1 MYFQICDKRWLQ
13 PVIVCWTIPG
23 QGCHNMALNCAV
35 TTNEETHTKI
45 GSLFRIVWPSQS
57 TKFLSF
63 CLLITWELRGS
74 LHCTTSERASKD
86 FHLLLISC
94 SCMHDTYE
102 MKVFVLKSRFGLC
115 IYSFYFSCFA
125 LHLENKRLIFS
136 FSLSYL
142 WVQVSSLR
150 GDCKSNGW
158 ITKSNSAPH
167 VFLIICTFF
176 LYDWFINLGLLLD
189 DLLLVG

>member
-1 MYFQICDKRWLQ
+1 MNCQICDKRCPQ
-13 PVIVCWTIPG
+13 PLIVCWTIPG

-57 TKFLSF
+57 TKFLSC
-63 CLLITWELRGS
+63 CLLIAWELRGS
-74 LHCTTSERASKD
+74 LDCTTSERASKD

-115 IYSFYFSCFA
+115 IYSFYFGCFA
-125 LHLENKRLIFS
+125 LHLQNKRLVSS
-136 FSLSYL
+136 FSLSYFG
-142 WVQVSSLR
+142 SSVR
-150 GDCKSNGW
+150 W
-158 ITKSNSAPH
+158 
-167 VFLIICTFF
+167 FLIGGIRIILRF
-176 LYDWFINLGLLLD
+176 LFEKKKTHLRMLEPFNFIYRFEWPIL
-189 DLLLVG
+189 

>member
-13 PVIVCWTIPG
+13 RVIVCWTNPG

-35 TTNEETHTKI
+35 TTNMETHTKI

-57 TKFLSF
+57 TKFLSC
-63 CLLITWELRGS
+63 CLLITWELQGS
-74 LHCTTSERASKD
+74 LDCTTSERDSKD
-86 FHLLLISC
+86 FHRLLISC
-94 SCMHDTYE
+94 SCMHDTYQS
-102 MKVFVLKSRFGLC
+102 VC
-115 IYSFYFSCFA
+115 IKITFRIYFSCSA

-167 VFLIICTFF
+167 VFLIIYTFF

-189 DLLLVG
+189 DFLLVG